1 MELTKVLL
9 WIYLWGENIVQEVL
23 DIVFWNENFENV
35 SFNWGKLILFNNM
48 IINASFEYLIGL
60 FIYNK
65 EPLGCKECNEMS
77 HFLST

>member
-9 WIYLWGENIVQEVL
+9 WIYLWGENIIQEVL

-35 SFNWGKLILFNNM
+35 SCNWGKLILFNNM

-60 FIYNK
+60 FI
-65 EPLGCKECNEMS
+65 
-77 HFLST
+77 